1 MLLFFLLHFIRYPPL
16 QTLDVLFYSAHYTHR
31 LSNSHDD
38 LRSVRVAR
46 NGHDDHRHDG
56 EFLRDGVAAHE
67 LDNGQLPLHQP
78 VLLSRLEI

>member
-16 QTLDVLFYSAHYTHR
+16 QTLDVLFYSTHYTHL

-38 LRSVRVAR
+38 LRSVRVVR
-46 NGHDDHRHDG
+46 NGHGDHHG

-78 VLLSRLEI
+78 ELLSQLGI